1 MKKSQIAK
9 QQRNEQ
15 MVKTIIEATRPLILS
30 EGYDSLTIR
39 DICANAGITTGMF
52 YRHFVSKDDVLS
64 FCYMQELEV
73 VMAECDQ
80 ELEGLALPDQIVH
93 LVANIFRINKKY
105 GPESVYMFINRNT
118 ESTSGSFK
126 MRYMLRD
133 KIIGLIQTAVDNG
146 YKLHTERNPYEIFC
160 DISTIMK
167 GLTSDWYM
175 VGETDLIE
183 HATDLLGRLLPAL
196 L

>member
-15 MVKTIIEATRPLILS
+15 TVKTIIEATQPLILS

-52 YRHFVSKDDVLS
+52 YRHFVSKDDVLT
-64 FCYMQELEV
+64 FCYMQELKIV
-73 VMAECDQ
+73 IAETEN
-80 ELEGLALPDQIVH
+80 ELEGLELPEQIVR
-93 LVANIFRINKKY
+93 LIANIFQINKKY

-118 ESTSGSFK
+118 KSTSGSFQ

-133 KIIGLIQTAVDNG
+133 KIIGLIQTAVENG
-146 YKLHTERNPYEIFC
+146 YKLRTDRSPYDIFC

>member
-15 MVKTIIEATRPLILS
+15 LVNTIIEATRPLILS

-64 FCYMQELEV
+64 FCYMQE
-73 VMAECDQ
+73 MAIVIRECDQ
-80 ELEGLALPDQIVH
+80 ELVGLALPDQIIR
-93 LVANIFRINKKY
+93 LVISIFQINKKY

-118 ESTSGSFK
+118 QSTSGSFK
-126 MRYMLRD
+126 MRYLLRD
-133 KIIGLIQTAVDNG
+133 KITELIQTAVDNG
-146 YKLHTERNPYEIFC
+146 YRLHTERSPYDIFC
-160 DISTIMK
+160 DISTLMK

-183 HATDLLGRLLPAL
+183 HANELLQRLLPAL

>member
-15 MVKTIIEATRPLILS
+15 TVKTIIEATQPLILS

-52 YRHFVSKDDVLS
+52 YRHFVSKDDVLT
-64 FCYMQELEV
+64 FCYMQELKIV
-73 VMAECDQ
+73 IAETEN
-80 ELEGLALPDQIVH
+80 ELEGLELPEQIVR
-93 LVANIFRINKKY
+93 LIANIFQINKKY
-105 GPESVYMFINRNT
+105 GPESVYMFLNRNT
-118 ESTSGSFK
+118 KSTSGSFQ

-133 KIIGLIQTAVDNG
+133 KVIGLIQTAVENG
-146 YKLHTERNPYEIFC
+146 YKLRTDRSPYDIFC

>member
-15 MVKTIIEATRPLILS
+15 TVKTIIEATQPLILS

-52 YRHFVSKDDVLS
+52 YRHFVSKDDVLT
-64 FCYMQELEV
+64 FCYMQELKIV
-73 VMAECDQ
+73 IAETEN
-80 ELEGLALPDQIVH
+80 ELEGLELPEQIVR
-93 LVANIFRINKKY
+93 LIANIFQINKKY

-118 ESTSGSFK
+118 KSTSGSFQ

-133 KIIGLIQTAVDNG
+133 KIIGLIQTAVENG

-183 HATDLLGRLLPAL
+183 HATDLLGRLMPFL

>member
-15 MVKTIIEATRPLILS
+15 TVKTIIEATQPLILS

-52 YRHFVSKDDVLS
+52 YRHFVSKDDVLT
-64 FCYMQELEV
+64 FCYMQELKIV
-73 VMAECDQ
+73 IAETEN
-80 ELEGLALPDQIVH
+80 ELEGLELPEQIVR
-93 LVANIFRINKKY
+93 LIANIFQINKKY
-105 GPESVYMFINRNT
+105 GPESVYMFLNRNT
-118 ESTSGSFK
+118 VSTSGSFQ

-133 KIIGLIQTAVDNG
+133 KIISLIETAVADG
-146 YKLHTERNPYEIFC
+146 YQLRTQRSPYEIFC

-175 VGETDLIE
+175 VGEMDLIE
-183 HATDLLGRLLPAL
+183 HTKSLLGRLVPAL